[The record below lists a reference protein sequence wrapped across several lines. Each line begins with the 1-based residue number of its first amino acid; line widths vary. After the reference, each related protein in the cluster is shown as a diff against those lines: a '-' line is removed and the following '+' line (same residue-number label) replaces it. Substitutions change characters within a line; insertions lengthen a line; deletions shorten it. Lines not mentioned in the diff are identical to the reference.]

1 MTPFY
6 DVISA
11 QPSVDS
17 RQIPWNQFRLA
28 MGFGATPHYS
38 MRKIAP
44 RHFFETGQGAGIGRD
59 VTESIIEEL
68 LGGASAAVDAVISK
82 LPTGF
87 PEKIAASI
95 DAGIAKRLRMLENWE
110 AEAPASVAKGS

>member
-1 MTPFY
+1 MTPLY

-17 RQIPWNQFRLA
+17 KQVPWNQFRLA
-28 MGFGATPHYS
+28 MGFGETPHCS

-44 RHFFETGQGAGIGRD
+44 RHFFQTGERAGVGRQ

-68 LGGASAAVDAVISK
+68 LDGASAAVDAVISK

-87 PEKIAASI
+87 PEQIAVSI
-95 DAGIAKRLRMLENWE
+95 EAGIAKRLHLLENRG
-110 AEAPASVAKGS
+110 AGARVCR